1 MTHQRIRLDASP
13 ASSPAPVAALSVPAW
28 SARGGRWL
36 LCGAMALGA
45 LTGCGED
52 KPEPPPADKNYFAEK
67 PKIDFS
73 QVKVDKPAEPV
84 APTPVADTWA
94 SRTRE
99 LVATAHADL
108 QKCRNEFMIPFQFD
122 KMRTRD
128 VTWLSI
134 SEMDAVCRDG
144 DRATKRRGP
153 WSILQFLA
161 KEHTGKH
168 PALDKFIALGHD
180 HVEHFRIVSLM
191 TKKVGSPKIAAVTDT
206 AEAARARVIEAG
218 RELDAAAREIAGFAD
233 DLLPDDSAESAS
245 KDLDAAAYA
254 ALLSGHYGFL
264 IGDALGAYDR
274 LASKSWQSPN
284 MVKKT
289 TLKLWAEIPTKLLQ
303 QDRPRVG
310 KVAGLSDADKARF
323 EAYLASVDG
332 VLAAWRKSYERYL
345 ENKEGDTWSEKDPYR
360 PALLKAHKAW
370 TKLHA
375 GLQPADK

>member
-1 MTHQRIRLDASP
+1 MTTQRTQLGASP
-13 ASSPAPVAALSVPAW
+13 NSSHALACTPPRATRIAHGS
-28 SARGGRWL
+28 RWL
-36 LCGAMALGA
+36 LGGA
-45 LTGCGED
+45 LLVGTLAGCGEE
-52 KPEPPPADKNYFAEK
+52 KPEAPPAANNFFAEK
-67 PKIDFS
+67 PKIDYS

-99 LVATAHADL
+99 LVAAAHADL
-108 QKCRNEFMIPFQFD
+108 QKCRNEFMIPFQFE

-161 KEHTGKH
+161 KDHAGKH

-206 AEAARARVIEAG
+206 AQAARDRVIEAG

-233 DLLPDDSAESAS
+233 DLLPDDSAEAAS
-245 KDLDAAAYA
+245 KDVDSATYA
-254 ALLSGHYGFL
+254 AMLSGHYGFL

-284 MVKKT
+284 MIKKT

-303 QDRPRVG
+303 QDRPRLA
-310 KVAGLSDADKARF
+310 KVSGITDADKARF
-323 EAYLASVDG
+323 EAYLASVDA

-360 PALLKAHKAW
+360 PALQKAHKAW
-370 TKLHA
+370 AKLHA